1 MGRMDVFTY
10 NTVLRSPSIEV
21 PYTKS
26 TPCPVKMYHTFHV
39 YITMGVQ
46 SIYNTTGRILR
57 HLT

>member
-1 MGRMDVFTY
+1 MDVFTY

-39 YITMGVQ
+39 YIIMGVQ
-46 SIYNTTGRILR
+46 SIHNTKERILR